1 MPFDTQ
7 VSSAIKLSS
16 IQFLNI
22 LALLAKWFFASQL
35 LFMSIACENSLVY
48 KGKWNKW
55 NYIGQKQFISSAFK
69 LPENTVYLK
78 IAIKDLFARSCVC
91 GKLWCFLLHA
101 GTFLCTAVAAG
112 ITRSIT
118 NCLFVRWVF
127 VEQEE
132 ITWVPI
138 DRSNFFITVH
148 SSVQFLHQACFL
160 SSHS

>member
-7 VSSAIKLSS
+7 VSSATKLSS

-22 LALLAKWFFASQL
+22 LISKMVLCITTPLYQYCMWEQSCLQRKMKQVKLYRAKAIYIFSFQTPREYCLFKNSNKRPVCKILCVWQVVVLPLACRN
-35 LFMSIACENSLVY
+35 ILVH
-48 KGKWNKW
+48 G
-55 NYIGQKQFISSAFK
+55 
-69 LPENTVYLK
+69 
-78 IAIKDLFARSCVC
+78 C
-91 GKLWCFLLHA
+91 GSRHYEKHHK
-101 GTFLCTAVAAG
+101 
-112 ITRSIT
+112 
-118 NCLFVRWVF
+118 LFVRWVF

-132 ITWVPI
+132 VTWVPT